1 MTCCIMLSLK
11 YSLECCTCLNL
22 FEFETYFE
30 FGFENPIEKEMEKEL
45 ENPGKKS
52 HFGPNQ
58 PTRPSPARACRP

>member
-1 MTCCIMLSLK
+1 
-11 YSLECCTCLNL
+11 LNL